1 MIPLLQYVQPI
12 IARKTVKVI
21 PEANGMLKAQNLS
34 PA

>member
-12 IARKTVKVI
+12 IARKGVKLI